1 MNRITQALL
10 ALVCSASAVTGVVV
24 DHLSNPLAGVN
35 VQFAIDGSSTTT
47 ASDGGFTLT
56 QTSSATLPPFAQFHM
71 SVSNGLLDF
80 TLPQAEEGSIQTFD
94 ILGHQINNL
103 PSQSLAAG
111 DHQYSPLGNNHQ
123 APGVYIVQYQFGSQK
138 GILTLAVSAS
148 QGGTVAATVTST
160 RALRL
165 QAAAV
170 IDTVRF
176 SKTGLV
182 TQSIAISD
190 YAANLGQVVM
200 DSVVA
205 VASSSSS
212 STISSSS
219 QTIQAQSI
227 TFAALGDKTYGD
239 ANFLLSATASSTLD
253 VAFTSLTPAVCTV
266 SGVLASIASTG
277 VCTIQADQAGDSLF
291 NAATSA
297 TQSFTVAPKP
307 ITVTAN
313 AQTKVYGDA
322 DPALTYVT
330 VGLVGSDVLTG
341 TLSRAVGEIV
351 GTYAITGTLTNPN
364 YAVTFTG
371 ANLVITAK
379 PITVTANAQTKVY
392 GDADPALTYVTVG
405 LVGSDVLAGTLSR
418 ATGEIVGTYAI
429 SLGTLANPNYA
440 ITFVGA
446 NLVITAKPIT
456 VTASAQSKTYGDAL
470 TLGTTSYAVTSGTLV
485 NSGDITG
492 VTLTSAGAVGTA
504 AAGSYTIT
512 PSAAVGSNL
521 ANYTITYAT
530 GTLTVNPRTITVTA
544 NAAGKLPGSTDPAL
558 TYTYTDT
565 LVNGDK
571 FTGSL
576 IRALGEALG
585 NYAITQGTLSLT
597 SNYSLTYVGANF
609 KISYN
614 PQTCAYSSTANTLT
628 CAEQTYQTVV
638 IGTQTWMAQNLNY
651 TPTSGN
657 SWCYSNT
664 ASNCPTYGRLYD
676 YATALTACP
685 TGWHLPDTT
694 AWNTLEA
701 YVGGTATA
709 GTALKAN
716 STLWNTNTGT
726 DAYGFSAL
734 PAGVCY
740 GGSFNYVGNYGYW
753 WTATAYGSSYA
764 YSRGMGYDY
773 AYVYHD
779 YYGQSSG
786 FSARCLKDSP

>member
-307 ITVTAN
+307 ITVTA
-313 AQTKVYGDA
+313 
-322 DPALTYVT
+322 
-330 VGLVGSDVLTG
+330 
-341 TLSRAVGEIV
+341 
-351 GTYAITGTLTNPN
+351 
-364 YAVTFTG
+364 
-371 ANLVITAK
+371 
-379 PITVTANAQTKVY
+379 
-392 GDADPALTYVTVG
+392 
-405 LVGSDVLAGTLSR
+405 
-418 ATGEIVGTYAI
+418 
-429 SLGTLANPNYA
+429 
-440 ITFVGA
+440 
-446 NLVITAKPIT
+446 
-456 VTASAQSKTYGDAL
+456 SAQSKTYGDAL

-530 GTLTVNPRTITVTA
+530 GTLTVNPRTITVNA
-544 NAAGKLPGSTDPAL
+544 NAAAKLPGSTDPAL
-558 TYTYTDT
+558 TYTYTGT
-565 LVNGDK
+565 LVNGDA
-571 FTGSL
+571 FAGSL

-585 NYAITQGTLSLT
+585 NYAITQGTLSLN

-609 KISYN
+609 SISYN
-614 PQTCAYSSTANTLT
+614 PQTCTYSSTAKTLT
-628 CAEQTYQTVV
+628 CTEHTYKTVV
-638 IGTQTWMAQNLNY
+638 IGTQTWMAENLNY
-651 TPTSGN
+651 TPTAGN
-657 SWCYSNT
+657 SWCYGNV
-664 ASNCPTYGRLYD
+664 ASNCDTYGHLYD
-676 YATALTACP
+676 YPTALSVCP

-694 AWNTLEA
+694 EWNVLEA
-701 YVGGTATA
+701 AVGGTSTA
-709 GTALKAN
+709 GTKLKAN
-716 STLWNTNTGT
+716 STLWSTNTGT

-734 PAGVCY
+734 PAGDYIGSSFYDVGSY
-740 GGSFNYVGNYGYW
+740 GSW
-753 WTATAYGSSYA
+753 WTATASGSSDANDRYMNYFYA
-764 YSRGMGYDY
+764 SVG
-773 AYVYHD
+773 HD
-779 YYGQSSG
+779 YYYQTSG